1 MYRKQIAILEAEYAA
16 LQSKIQQDPSQS
28 LLEQRSKVYEALSEA
43 RRRQF
48 EYENEYLDNSDD
60 DR

>member
-16 LQSKIQQDPSQS
+16 LQAKIQRESTP
-28 LLEQRSKVYEALSEA
+28 ALVEERKKIINELA
-43 RRRQF
+43 VMRRRQY
-48 EYENEYLDNSDD
+48 EYEHEYLDNSDD